1 MDRRDFLK
9 TLSGAALVPLVP
21 AAAEAATWVLL
32 GQRNVLPVADHD
44 RIHVG
49 AGAGTFRRI
58 RLKVRGNALFL
69 YDLDVRFSN
78 GGHQDVAVRFLIPQ
92 GGQTRAINLDGASDR
107 NIKWVDLDYGKP
119 FNGQGHTWIELWGKH

>member
-92 GGQTRAINLDGASDR
+92 GGQTRAIDLVGGER
-107 NIKWVDLDYGKP
+107 NIRYVDFNYGKP
-119 FNGQGHTWIELWGKH
+119 INWLGPTWIELWGKR